1 MKKSNTSQ
9 LAQAFPKDNLAR
21 EIKKNGSLFILISPG
36 VLFTF
41 IFSYIP
47 LLGLYFAFTRFNFR
61 DGLWNSPFVG
71 LRNFDFLLNSNIL
84 LNITKNTIL
93 YNIAFII
100 FGNLTAILAAV
111 FLSEIASRNFKKI
124 TQSIMF
130 LPYFVSFVLISAFV
144 YNLFNYEF
152 GTVNSILKG
161 LGRESVD
168 IYSEVGIWKYIL
180 IAFHVW
186 KQLGYCS
193 VIYMAAILGID
204 EGIYEAAEIDGAH
217 VFQKVWYVVLPQIV
231 STFFVILMFNI
242 GSILKGQFDLF
253 WQVIGNNSLL
263 YKATDIID
271 TYVYRTLTTTF
282 DMGMATAAG
291 LYQSVFGLLL
301 VSLVNYILRKKSPD
315 NALF

>member
-100 FGNLTAILAAV
+100 
-111 FLSEIASRNFKKI
+111 
-124 TQSIMF
+124 
-130 LPYFVSFVLISAFV
+130 
-144 YNLFNYEF
+144 
-152 GTVNSILKG
+152 
-161 LGRESVD
+161 
-168 IYSEVGIWKYIL
+168 
-180 IAFHVW
+180 
-186 KQLGYCS
+186 
-193 VIYMAAILGID
+193 
-204 EGIYEAAEIDGAH
+204 
-217 VFQKVWYVVLPQIV
+217 
-231 STFFVILMFNI
+231 
-242 GSILKGQFDLF
+242 
-253 WQVIGNNSLL
+253 
-263 YKATDIID
+263 
-271 TYVYRTLTTTF
+271 
-282 DMGMATAAG
+282 
-291 LYQSVFGLLL
+291 
-301 VSLVNYILRKKSPD
+301 LR
-315 NALF
+315 F